1 MIDRKNLIK
10 EQMLRENIRKAI
22 RIVKERQNKKENYVR
37 TIVRYL
43 LKEATIV
50 KYEYTALNLLA
61 HFVKEVVGDPSKPD
75 SNPAFKDAF
84 TDLTSGIHDRELFTE
99 YVLGF
104 ADEDFKTIDA
114 DREPKP
120 LGQEF
125 VEKGFVDDEENM
137 EELPPEEDKV
147 ITVSV
152 GDLEERGGDL
162 TADPEEEEEEIFT
175 LGEDG
180 EFGEEEVD
188 ADSGIKKYSREA
200 YKRVGPSLRRYYS
213 QVQKDSPLK
222 KGVEIDGKE
231 YQPGQLSERELFRI
245 YFQKNLILW
254 AERYEDEFF
263 TDEPE
268 VDVDFEADAA
278 REDEEELGAEEVL
291 NLGL

>member
-1 MIDRKNLIK
+1 MIDRKDLFK
-10 EQMLRENIRKAI
+10 EQLLRENIRKAI
-22 RIVKERQNKKENYVR
+22 RIVKERQNQKEGYVR

-61 HFVKEVVGDPSKPD
+61 HFIKEVVGDPSKPD

-99 YVLGF
+99 YILGF

-125 VEKGFVDDEENM
+125 VEKGFVDDEEEM
-137 EELPPEEDKV
+137 EELTPEEDEV

-152 GDLEERGGDL
+152 GDLEGRGGDL

-180 EFGEEEVD
+180 EFEEEEED

-263 TDEPE
+263 TEEPE
-268 VDVDFEADAA
+268 IDVDFENDSEFEGE
-278 REDEEELGAEEVL
+278 ED
-291 NLGL
+291 LGLGL

>member
-1 MIDRKNLIK
+1 MIDRKDLIK
-10 EQMLRENIRKAI
+10 EQLLRENIRKAI
-22 RIVKERQNKKENYVR
+22 RIVKERQNQKEGYVR

-61 HFVKEVVGDPSKPD
+61 HFIKEVVGDPSKPD

-99 YVLGF
+99 YILGF

-125 VEKGFVDDEENM
+125 VEKGFVDDEEEM
-137 EELPPEEDKV
+137 EELTPEEDEV

-152 GDLEERGGDL
+152 GDLEGRGGDL

-180 EFGEEEVD
+180 EFEEEEED

-263 TDEPE
+263 TEEPE
-268 VDVDFEADAA
+268 IDVDFENDSEFEGE
-278 REDEEELGAEEVL
+278 ED
-291 NLGL
+291 LGLGL